1 MVRLIR
7 KDPGHSRSHYER
19 LSTAKGGVAGSQ
31 ARKTEAIDHLI
42 GDGKINNIALPD
54 QVGRQTHGLFINEQK
69 ITNDVLDGEDLP
81 F

>member
-1 MVRLIR
+1 M
-7 KDPGHSRSHYER
+7 GSR
-19 LSTAKGGVAGSQ
+19 SQ

-42 GDGKINNIALPD
+42 GDGVVNNVPLPD
-54 QVGRQTHGLFINEQK
+54 QRGRQTHGLFLNEQK